1 MDIFCEHIV
10 KRKKQN
16 IDRVLEMILVFVAM
30 YMSILVFG
38 MMMILKSF
46 TLLIIAGI
54 WYGAIYLIRRKDIEY
69 EYALTNNILDI
80 DRIFAKKT
88 RKRVTSIDISRI
100 DYIRPVED
108 RDYEKNPDLTDHSLC
123 ECKESKETYVVVYAK
138 DGKRHR
144 VFFTPSNK
152 MKLKLKKVNPGCV
165 TVIAEEEEDE

>member
-16 IDRVLEMILVFVAM
+16 IDRVLEMILIFVAM

-69 EYALTNNILDI
+69 NVKNQIFLVWRNKPLEYLDK
-80 DRIFAKKT
+80 FFH
-88 RKRVTSIDISRI
+88 
-100 DYIRPVED
+100 E
-108 RDYEKNPDLTDHSLC
+108 
-123 ECKESKETYVVVYAK
+123 VY
-138 DGKRHR
+138 
-144 VFFTPSNK
+144 
-152 MKLKLKKVNPGCV
+152 KLKSIPLVGV
-165 TVIAEEEEDE
+165 ARRMLMLGF